1 MYAFQQAGMTIA
13 TKVVG
18 MLKDT
23 TGWLG
28 LQMFFTILQ
37 LVGLGLSIYL
47 ITRIGIHST
56 KSIKPNTPSD
66 ADKPEEEIELKNNEE
81 K

>member
-47 ITRIGIHST
+47 ITRIGLHST
-56 KSIKPNTPSD
+56 KTIKPDPVEPT
-66 ADKPEEEIELKNNEE
+66 EEEIELKNDNE
-81 K
+81 